1 MKRLTYIAFCLSILA
16 IVTGCKKD
24 NLADLDKGN
33 TPLVLTLS
41 EETLPLNE
49 IQRDN
54 SILSMDWT
62 SGSNYGTNAAITY
75 ELQIAK
81 AGTDFNNPL
90 SFSLGKTTYNYTFTT
105 KTLNSAV
112 KENFGAQAGEEI
124 SLEARVIATVLSDEV
139 EPQVSPVVSFKVT
152 PYDPVSET
160 LYVYGN
166 ATEAG
171 WDNTKAVALT
181 AGDDPGTFTW
191 QGQLSSGEFEFL
203 TVLGQDFPSYVK
215 GSSETALVLRS
226 SASQTDNRWTVSDP
240 GIYKLSLNLLD
251 LSISITQMP
260 GPAYSQLFMVGSSA
274 PNGWDISQATE
285 LVQNPDNLYEF
296 SYTGVM
302 NPGEFKFPVNR
313 NTDWG
318 QDMYMKVDDTHMYLH
333 HGGDPDDNK
342 WTIDKKGYYTI
353 TLNLQDLSIKI
364 DRLKLYMV
372 GSATPIGWDIGNA
385 IEMTEDATD
394 GCIFTYSGPMVAGEF
409 KFPVNRNTD
418 WGQDMYMKVDDTHMY
433 RHVGGESDDNKW
445 TLTDEGDY
453 VITAN
458 VENLTIS
465 IQKQ

>member
-318 QDMYMKVDDTHMYLH
+318 QDMYMKVDDTHMY
-333 HGGDPDDNK
+333 
-342 WTIDKKGYYTI
+342 
-353 TLNLQDLSIKI
+353 
-364 DRLKLYMV
+364 
-372 GSATPIGWDIGNA
+372 
-385 IEMTEDATD
+385 
-394 GCIFTYSGPMVAGEF
+394 
-409 KFPVNRNTD
+409 
-418 WGQDMYMKVDDTHMY
+418 